1 MNSEQEKKLYE
12 YLDKVEKAQEEL
24 DRKTQR
30 AEVYREY
37 NIKLFSIIKIGI
49 IGFIVFL
56 TLSVFILGSSA
67 VLITQEYFN
76 YEQNISRSV
85 TTETDDISTGGN
97 GMIFN
102 RSNGVSVNGKPWNSR
117 KRNRVY

>member
-1 MNSEQEKKLYE
+1 MNSDQEKKLYE

-56 TLSVFILGSSA
+56 TSKNIKESTLVSKSNITSIDIYIHKDIVFL
-67 VLITQEYFN
+67 
-76 YEQNISRSV
+76 
-85 TTETDDISTGGN
+85 
-97 GMIFN
+97 
-102 RSNGVSVNGKPWNSR
+102 
-117 KRNRVY
+117 

>member
-1 MNSEQEKKLYE
+1 MNSDQEKKLYE

-37 NIKLFSIIKIGI
+37 NIKLFNIIKIGI

-56 TLSVFILGSSA
+56 TLSVFILGGSV
-67 VLITQEYFN
+67 VLITEEYFN

-97 GMIFN
+97 GMIFQ
-102 RSNGVSVNGKPWNSR
+102 
-117 KRNRVY
+117 

>member
-37 NIKLFSIIKIGI
+37 NIKLFNIIKIGI

-102 RSNGVSVNGKPWNSR
+102 RSNGVSVNGKP
-117 KRNRVY
+117 

>member
-37 NIKLFSIIKIGI
+37 NIKLF
-49 IGFIVFL
+49 
-56 TLSVFILGSSA
+56 
-67 VLITQEYFN
+67 
-76 YEQNISRSV
+76 
-85 TTETDDISTGGN
+85 
-97 GMIFN
+97 IF
-102 RSNGVSVNGKPWNSR
+102 
-117 KRNRVY
+117 

>member
-1 MNSEQEKKLYE
+1 MNSDQEKKLYE

-56 TLSVFILGSSA
+56 TLSVCILSGSA

-102 RSNGVSVNGKPWNSR
+102 RSNGVSVNGKP
-117 KRNRVY
+117 